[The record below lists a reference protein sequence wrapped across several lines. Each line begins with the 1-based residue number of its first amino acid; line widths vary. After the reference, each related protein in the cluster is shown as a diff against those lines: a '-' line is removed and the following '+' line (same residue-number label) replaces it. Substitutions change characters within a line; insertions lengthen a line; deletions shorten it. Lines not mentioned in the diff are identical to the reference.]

1 MGMYD
6 IEIKETI
13 SKVVSIEASSE
24 REAILLAKEKY
35 YLEDSNLK
43 GDDYIDTDIAVYSEE
58 KNLEPEYALVKG
70 EFHTVRELIRMLKK
84 LPRTFDI
91 GLAGITDDEDIGYGL
106 LVDINNK
113 KVLIDTSE
121 ILEYMLDEQEDRL
134 GRTAEVI

>member
-43 GDDYIDTDIAVYSEE
+43 GDDYIDTDIAVYTE
-58 KNLEPEYALVKG
+58 KKDLEPEYALVKG

-91 GLAGITDDEDIGYGL
+91 GLAGITDEDIGYGL
-106 LVDINNK
+106 LVDINNR

-121 ILEYMLDEQEDRL
+121 ILEYILDEQEDRL